1 LGPIE
6 IRNEVKLAAMSRTT
20 PERDIEICSPCG
32 SDEAMRANAIGYLI
46 PVAEWPVVD
55 PHAYHQPLQDALNA
69 YLAENGIEL

>member
-1 LGPIE
+1 
-6 IRNEVKLAAMSRTT
+6 
-20 PERDIEICSPCG
+20 
-32 SDEAMRANAIGYLI
+32 MRANAIGYLI